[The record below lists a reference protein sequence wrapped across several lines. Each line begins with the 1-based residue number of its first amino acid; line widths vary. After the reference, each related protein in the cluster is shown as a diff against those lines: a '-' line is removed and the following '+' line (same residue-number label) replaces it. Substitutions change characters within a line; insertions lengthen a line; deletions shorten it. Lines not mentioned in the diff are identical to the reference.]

1 MNEKLRI
8 FSLVLLFL
16 LGSSA
21 IGGGWM
27 FIHEPS
33 GFSMELPIE
42 LLKQTPFDNYLIPGV
57 ILLVAFGFLSIT
69 VALLSVRMVTNYEL
83 LIIFQGC
90 ILLTWLTIELILNTE
105 FYHPLYHIPLYTISL
120 LLIAMGLRIRL
131 SVQRDIDIGEGFI

>member
-1 MNEKLRI
+1 ML
-8 FSLVLLFL
+8 
-16 LGSSA
+16 
-21 IGGGWM
+21 
-27 FIHEPS
+27 IHDPS

-57 ILLVAFGFLSIT
+57 ILLVALGFLSIT